1 MEPLSPRIVRRF
13 DEELNAIRTKT
24 LHMGSLAARQLENAV
39 AAFIDGDS
47 KRAESVL
54 GLEPRINAFEL
65 EIDDDIACFIAKRQP
80 AASDLRLIL
89 MLSKIARD
97 LERIGD
103 EAKKIARL
111 AIRASE
117 DGVLPRGSVELRSV
131 DLTVRSMMEDAMN
144 AVVRGNNALALDVL
158 QRNADG
164 EQKNREVNEQLV
176 AYMTTNPRS
185 IGHVMDMLRV
195 FKGLERIGDHVSN
208 IAKCVFYVST
218 GDDVRQLSAD
228 AMRGYVCAQDG
239 LTGGAES

>member
-1 MEPLSPRIVRRF
+1 
-13 DEELNAIRTKT
+13 
-24 LHMGSLAARQLENAV
+24 
-39 AAFIDGDS
+39 
-47 KRAESVL
+47 
-54 GLEPRINAFEL
+54 
-65 EIDDDIACFIAKRQP
+65 
-80 AASDLRLIL
+80 
-89 MLSKIARD
+89 
-97 LERIGD
+97 
-103 EAKKIARL
+103 
-111 AIRASE
+111 
-117 DGVLPRGSVELRSV
+117 
-131 DLTVRSMMEDAMN
+131 MMEDAMN

-164 EQKNREVNEQLV
+164 KQKNREVNEQLV

-228 AMRGYVCAQDG
+228 EMRGYVCAQDG